1 MKIEWFQQMKKYE
14 GEIKSWGKFSQKFI
28 FKRRPDVLTV
38 VVTLTCMNNGEA
50 KPFIVSRNNPL
61 VAGWWQHFPTQGFFL
76 NMYIPN
82 NNKNSVDEA
91 KIKMKGRRR
100 RPPFIPTTRP
110 YFISVFC
117 HSWFSRT
124 KPSHM
129 MMMLHNSLPRHPYQ
143 PPNLTTPGRII
154 NSFFFSSVYVEKSDK
169 FSFFLISMYYP
180 SKRYEFN
187 TEIVI
192 LKVDLCII
200 LLKEKRWQIN
210 FFFH

>member
-1 MKIEWFQQMKKYE
+1 MVRQSPSLSV
-14 GEIKSWGKFSQKFI
+14 EIILWWLAGDNTSRHKVSFWTCTYQTTTKTALTRLKSKWKEDDDG
-28 FKRRPDVLTV
+28 
-38 VVTLTCMNNGEA
+38 
-50 KPFIVSRNNPL
+50 
-61 VAGWWQHFPTQGFFL
+61 
-76 NMYIPN
+76 
-82 NNKNSVDEA
+82 
-91 KIKMKGRRR
+91 
-100 RPPFIPTTRP
+100 PPFIPTPRP